1 MIKEVK
7 LIISR
12 IGDDLLINRPCPY
25 CFKYTDIN
33 ESKKT
38 APCTNC
44 NKEIKIKHGLS
55 KITLH
60 KLTKNNYT
68 FSDEHVKNVINFIK
82 IKRTYIA
89 EISRNVGLTEG
100 QIRTI
105 IRDLA
110 AENKIVIECT
120 RRKKFISFS
129 TTFDR

>member
-1 MIKEVK
+1 MGGSM
-7 LIISR
+7 L
-12 IGDDLLINRPCPY
+12 NRPCPY
-25 CFKYTDIN
+25 CFKYVDIN
-33 ESKKT
+33 ESKNIDL
-38 APCTNC
+38 CTNC

-68 FSDEHVKNVINFIK
+68 FSEEHVKNVINFIK

-110 AENKIVIECT
+110 AENKIEIECMG
-120 RRKKFISFS
+120 RKKYVSFS